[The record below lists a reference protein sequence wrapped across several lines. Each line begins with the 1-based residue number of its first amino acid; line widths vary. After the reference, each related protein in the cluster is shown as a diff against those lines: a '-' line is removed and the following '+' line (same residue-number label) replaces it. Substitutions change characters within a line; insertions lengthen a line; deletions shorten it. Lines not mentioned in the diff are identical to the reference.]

1 MKKRLLAGLLAGVFV
16 LSGCSGLSE
25 DNSLNAR
32 THRYLDQHSEE
43 MKRLS
48 EEQKRMSDMIAAV
61 TIEPAKQ
68 YPSKFERQIVAEFYN
83 SIMNECGFGNKFGCN
98 LDEIVKDPYKGRKA
112 YIQWSGSPTDYTRL
126 YKKFIILSDYI
137 PSKQIKIQEVYSD
150 LAPLYHGLW
159 WKGQDV
165 FFNNLKKKLN
175 SGYEV
180 WEGELHRLNVKGRK
194 IELVPIG
201 TYAYYGYASDITIL
215 KKDKQQYYDKA
226 IEEMKFDY
234 WDGYN
239 F

>member
-1 MKKRLLAGLLAGVFV
+1 MKKRLLAGLIAGALV

-68 YPSKFERQIVAEFYN
+68 YPSKFERQIAAEFYN

-112 YIQWSGSPTDYTRL
+112 YIQRIFHGPSYYGVVDITV
-126 YKKFIILSDYI
+126 LSDYI
-137 PSKQIKIQEVYSD
+137 PNKSIVFSEYKRIDIAQGELKVYYES
-150 LAPLYHGLW
+150 
-159 WKGQDV
+159 
-165 FFNNLKKKLN
+165 LKKTKN
-175 SGYEV
+175 YIEDYIISNGNKYV
-180 WEGELHRLNVKGRK
+180 RLL
-194 IELVPIG
+194 I
-201 TYAYYGYASDITIL
+201 D
-215 KKDKQQYYDKA
+215 KKDLTHIHPSADLNNYKTGD
-226 IEEMKFDY
+226 
-234 WDGYN
+234 
-239 F
+239 